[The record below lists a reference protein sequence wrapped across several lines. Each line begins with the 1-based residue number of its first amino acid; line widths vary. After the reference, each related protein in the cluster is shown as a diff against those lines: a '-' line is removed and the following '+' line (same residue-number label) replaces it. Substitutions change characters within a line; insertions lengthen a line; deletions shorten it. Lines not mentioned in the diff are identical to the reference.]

1 MIKIKNKYLKLK
13 KIIKEENREKK
24 REWESNM
31 KGEKNEGVELK
42 KKTN

>member
-24 REWESNM
+24 
-31 KGEKNEGVELK
+31 KGMRIKYERRK
-42 KKTN
+42 K